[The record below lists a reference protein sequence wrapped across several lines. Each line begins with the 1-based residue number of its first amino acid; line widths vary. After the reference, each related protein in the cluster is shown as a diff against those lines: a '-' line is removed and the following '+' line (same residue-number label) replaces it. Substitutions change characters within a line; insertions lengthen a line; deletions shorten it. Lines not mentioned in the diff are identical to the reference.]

1 MSFFLNYQNVN
12 SLQDFLVLKQEPV
25 KLLHTLLKKKRTKS
39 DEGPGFK
46 QLNTGFSL
54 DCKTLEN
61 GKAFLGPGK
70 VGEFQT
76 NVITVRNEVAKVMFL
91 QVSVCP

>member
-1 MSFFLNYQNVN
+1 MITFILNYQNVK

-25 KLLHTLLKKKRTKS
+25 KLLHILLKKK
-39 DEGPGFK
+39 EQNLMK
-46 QLNTGFSL
+46 QLNTGSSL

-61 GKAFLGPGK
+61 GKALSVEGQ

-76 NVITVRNEVAKVMFL
+76 NVIYYLLVIFK
-91 QVSVCP
+91 